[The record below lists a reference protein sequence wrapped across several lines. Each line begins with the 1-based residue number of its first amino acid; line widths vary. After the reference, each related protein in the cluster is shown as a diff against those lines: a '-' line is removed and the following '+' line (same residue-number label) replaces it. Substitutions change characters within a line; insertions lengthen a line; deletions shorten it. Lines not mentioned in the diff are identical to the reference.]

1 MAGAAPPTVDEAA
14 FAAGMRRLAGG
25 VALVTARHGAVRH
38 GLVAT
43 AVTALSAA
51 PPSLLVCVNRT
62 ASAHGALHGAGS
74 FCVNVLGR
82 AEEGLAA
89 GFADPA
95 RRAERFSTG
104 SWADGLTGAPV
115 LHEALVSF
123 ECRVERV
130 VEHGSHSVF
139 MAGIVAIRHG
149 GEAGEPLIYFNRAFR
164 RLA

>member
-1 MAGAAPPTVDEAA
+1 MDEAA

-25 VALVTARHGAVRH
+25 VALITTQDATGRH

-51 PPSLLVCVNRT
+51 PPSLLVCVNRA
-62 ASAHGALHGAGS
+62 ASAHTALAGAGV
-74 FCVNVLGR
+74 FCVNVL
-82 AEEGLAA
+82 ATAQEGLAA

-95 RRAERFSTG
+95 RRGERFATG
-104 SWADGLTGAPV
+104 TWLHGMTGAPV
-115 LHEALVSF
+115 LAEALVTF

-139 MAGIVAIRHG
+139 MAAIAAIRHG
-149 GEAGEPLIYFNRAFR
+149 SDAGEPLIYFNRGFR